1 MPFYGFNISVELR
14 SVHDPQL
21 VFRELTH
28 GSGSLDDEPNS
39 EFFAAVVLMICG
51 GLLFLGSMY
60 KTYRHCKKHAFRRW
74 QQQRRASKYEADENK
89 KLVQKEEQSP

>member
-21 VFRELTH
+21 VFGELTH

-51 GLLFLGSMY
+51 SLLFLGSMY
-60 KTYRHCKKHAFRRW
+60 KTYRHCKKHAFRKW
-74 QQQRRASKYEADENK
+74 QQLRRASKYEADENK
-89 KLVQKEEQSP
+89 QLV